1 MLHGAAVKGVGG
13 KKGRSGRKSKAE
25 ELGVQEWFDKN
36 LPDSARVAIVK
47 NLVRIAKGQDDKA
60 AVSAA
65 TMLFSYTFGKPK
77 ERVEHSNPDGSAL
90 LAPVAEAMVKV
101 YGRK

>member
-1 MLHGAAVKGVGG
+1 MAAGAAVKGVGG

-36 LPDSARVAIVK
+36 LKDADRIQIVN
-47 NLVRIAKGQDDKA
+47 NLVLIAKGDDAKA

-65 TMLFSYTFGKPK
+65 SMLFGYSFGKPK

-90 LAPVAEAMVKV
+90 LAPVVDALIKV
-101 YGRK
+101 YGD